1 MTPTSPLPERVYQ
14 ILHERF
20 GHQHFR
26 PGQEAIIGALLQGQ
40 HVLTV
45 MPTGSGKSLCYQLP
59 ALLQDGCTLVISPL
73 IALMK
78 DQVDSL
84 QERGIAATFIN
95 SSLSAQEQ
103 QERLYAC
110 RAGHYK
116 LLYIAPERFRS
127 QRFLDTIAQT
137 RVSLFAVD
145 EAHCISQW
153 GHDFRPDY
161 LRLRQAIEHL
171 QQPQVLAL
179 TATATVE
186 VQDDIVQQL
195 GCEDMQRFVSGFD
208 RPNLTYRV
216 LGLRGQATKLQVLGE
231 ILEAQT
237 TGSVIVYA
245 ATRRTVEEIARF
257 LDARGTAGL
266 IYHAGLRDAE
276 RRQTQDA
283 FMESQCRLIVA
294 TNAFGMGVDKS
305 DVRCVIHFNLPRSME
320 AYYQEAGRAGRD
332 GLPAECVLLF
342 SYGDVKIQE
351 FLLEQSYP
359 TRELLQEVY
368 GIIVELSRSRPEVP
382 LRALL
387 SYCRRGTSE
396 MHLAA
401 CAKVLEKAGY
411 IERVSVYDS
420 TDDVSS
426 GIPNTLVHL
435 TGEAIAPH
443 QLAIDDTALQQRKQQ
458 ELQKIRRMVGY
469 ANAQTC
475 RRQKMLAYFGE
486 RWEQHNCAACD
497 RCLADGAFGRTV
509 QQPKRPPAES
519 ELLMIQKILSCVAR
533 MRGYYGRAKVVQV
546 LLGSQAS
553 DVRNSHLSRLSTYG
567 ILKGASR
574 SMLDAYLDALIEA
587 ECIQIVGDEFP
598 KLDLTPL
605 GQAVMR
611 RQRIIPL
618 ALPGVTTPTAPRA
631 ATPVSPRH
639 ASAPEPTTVMAVP
652 SLTPEV
658 VYPLDTSGAVPV
670 AIAPVSPEPTTPSV
684 ALPAPDVACDATLFE
699 RLRTQRTTLA
709 RAESL
714 PPYCIFNDRTL
725 REMATHLPTT
735 PASLLQIY
743 GVGAAKASK
752 YGEMFL
758 QLIRDYLAEHEGA
771 SGSAGKAPG
780 KP

>member
-1 MTPTSPLPERVYQ
+1 MTPTSTLPDRVHQ
-14 ILHERF
+14 LLRERF

-59 ALLQDGCTLVISPL
+59 ALLGAGCTLVISPL

-84 QERGIAATFIN
+84 QDRGIAATFIN

-110 RAGHYK
+110 RAGRYK

-127 QRFLDTIAQT
+127 QHFLDTIAQT

-161 LRLRQAIEHL
+161 LRLQQAIEHL
-171 QQPQVLAL
+171 HHPQVLAL

-186 VQDDIVQQL
+186 VQDDIVRQL
-195 GCEDMQRFVSGFD
+195 GCSEMQRFVSGFD

-216 LGLRGQATKLQVLGE
+216 LGLKGHATKFQVLGE
-231 ILEAQT
+231 ILDAQT
-237 TGSVIVYA
+237 EGSSIIYA
-245 ATRRTVEEIARF
+245 ATRRAVEEIASF
-257 LDARGTAGL
+257 LHERGTEAL

-276 RRQTQDA
+276 RQRTQDA
-283 FMESQCRLIVA
+283 FMNGQCRLIVA
-294 TNAFGMGVDKS
+294 TNAFGMGVDKP
-305 DVRCVIHFNLPRSME
+305 DVRCVVHFNLPRTME

-359 TRELLQEVY
+359 ARDLLQEVY
-368 GIIVELSRSRPEVP
+368 GVIVALNRARPEVSMRAVLP
-382 LRALL
+382 L
-387 SYCRRGTSE
+387 CRRGVSE
-396 MHLAA
+396 MPLAA
-401 CAKVLEKAGY
+401 CAKILEKAGY
-411 IERVSVYDS
+411 IERVSVYDNA
-420 TDDVSS
+420 DDFAS
-426 GIPNTLVHL
+426 GTPNTLVRL
-435 TGEAIAPH
+435 TGDIVAPH
-443 QLAIDDTALQQRKQQ
+443 QLRIDDTTLQQRKQH

-469 ANAQTC
+469 ANAQQC
-475 RRQKMLAYFGE
+475 RREKMLAYFGE

-497 RCLADGAFGRTV
+497 NCLDDSAFGPKA
-509 QQPKRPPAES
+509 QPPKRFPS
-519 ELLMIQKILSCVAR
+519 ETEWIIIQKILSCVAR
-533 MRGYYGRAKVVQV
+533 MRGRYGRAKVVQV
-546 LLGSQAS
+546 LLGSHAS
-553 DVRNSHLSRLSTYG
+553 DILNSHLSRLSTYG
-567 ILKGASR
+567 ILKGTSR
-574 SMLDAYLDALIEA
+574 SMLDTYLEALIEA

-611 RQRIIPL
+611 RQQRVLL
-618 ALPGVTTPTAPRA
+618 ALPGLTAPALPQTDATRPLTRQTSPAVTATVADIPSLEPEVLYPPPVATRA
-631 ATPVSPRH
+631 SASVVPL
-639 ASAPEPTTVMAVP
+639 ASAPTTPPGMP
-652 SLTPEV
+652 QTPE
-658 VYPLDTSGAVPV
+658 L
-670 AIAPVSPEPTTPSV
+670 
-684 ALPAPDVACDATLFE
+684 ACDDALFE
-699 RLRTQRTTLA
+699 RLRAQRTVLA
-709 RAESL
+709 RAEAL
-714 PPYCIFNDRTL
+714 PPYCVFNDRTL
-725 REMATHLPTT
+725 REMATYRPTT
-735 PASLLQIY
+735 PAELLRLY

-752 YGEMFL
+752 YGETFL
-758 QLIRDYLAEHEGA
+758 TLIREHLAGQEGA
-771 SGSAGKAPG
+771 RESWNSA
-780 KP
+780 

>member
-1 MTPTSPLPERVYQ
+1 MIHWSGRGAWRASRRPSRAYSRCETREHMTPTSPLPERVHQ
-14 ILHERF
+14 LLHERF

-26 PGQEAIIGALLQGQ
+26 LGQEAIIGALLQGQ
-40 HVLTV
+40 HVLIV

-84 QERGIAATFIN
+84 QERGIAATFVN

-110 RAGHYK
+110 RAGRYK

-127 QRFLDTIAQT
+127 QRFLEIIAQT
-137 RVSLFAVD
+137 RISLFAVD

-195 GCEDMQRFVSGFD
+195 GCAEMQRFVSGFD

-216 LGLRGQATKLQVLGE
+216 VGARGQAMKFQVLGQ
-231 ILEAQT
+231 ILDAQT
-237 TGSVIVYA
+237 TGSTIVYA
-245 ATRRTVEEIARF
+245 ATRRAVEEIAQF
-257 LDARGTAGL
+257 LDGRGIAGL
-266 IYHAGLRDAE
+266 IYHAGLGDAE
-276 RRQTQDA
+276 RRRTQDA
-283 FMESQCRLIVA
+283 FMEGHCRLIVA
-294 TNAFGMGVDKS
+294 TNAFGMGVDKP
-305 DVRCVIHFNLPRSME
+305 DVRCVVHFNLPRTME

-359 TRELLQEVY
+359 TRDLLQEVY
-368 GIIVELSRSRPEVP
+368 ASIVDLSRSRPEVP

-420 TDDVSS
+420 ADDVAS
-426 GIPNTLVHL
+426 GVPNTLVHL
-435 TGEAIAPH
+435 AGDAIAPH
-443 QLAIDDTALQQRKQQ
+443 RLAIDDAALQQRKQH

-469 ANAQTC
+469 ANTQTC

-486 RWEQHNCAACD
+486 QWDKPNCASCD
-497 RCLADGAFGRTV
+497 NCLDDGAFG
-509 QQPKRPPAES
+509 QSGQPPERFPS
-519 ELLMIQKILSCVAR
+519 ETEWIIIQKILSCVAR
-533 MRGYYGRAKVVQV
+533 MQGRFGRAKVVQV

-553 DVRNSHLSRLSTYG
+553 DIVNSYLSRLSTYG

-574 SMLDAYLDALIEA
+574 SMLDVYLDALIEA
-587 ECIQIVGDEFP
+587 ECIRIVGDEFP

-611 RQRIIPL
+611 RQQRVLL
-618 ALPGVTTPTAPRA
+618 ALPGLTAPA
-631 ATPVSPRH
+631 APKPSTIATLPRQPSPAVS
-639 ASAPEPTTVMAVP
+639 AIATAVP

-658 VYPLDTSGAVPV
+658 VHSPAVAAHASAAV
-670 AIAPVSPEPTTPSV
+670 APRFTESA
-684 ALPAPDVACDATLFE
+684 AL
-699 RLRTQRTTLA
+699 
-709 RAESL
+709 
-714 PPYCIFNDRTL
+714 
-725 REMATHLPTT
+725 
-735 PASLLQIY
+735 
-743 GVGAAKASK
+743 
-752 YGEMFL
+752 
-758 QLIRDYLAEHEGA
+758 
-771 SGSAGKAPG
+771 
-780 KP
+780 

>member
-1 MTPTSPLPERVYQ
+1 MTPTSPLPDPAYQ
-14 ILHERF
+14 LLHERF
-20 GHQHFR
+20 GYQHFR

-59 ALLQDGCTLVISPL
+59 ALLHDGCTLVISPL

-84 QERGIAATFIN
+84 QERSIAATFVN

-110 RAGHYK
+110 RAGRYK

-127 QRFLDTIAQT
+127 QRFLETIAQT

-161 LRLRQAIEHL
+161 LRLRQAIEHVNA
-171 QQPQVLAL
+171 PQVLAL

-195 GCEDMQRFVSGFD
+195 GCTEMQRFVSGFD

-216 LGLRGQATKLQVLGE
+216 LGLRGQATKLQALGE
-231 ILEAQT
+231 IVEAQT

-245 ATRRTVEEIARF
+245 ATRRTVEEIAHF
-257 LDARGTAGL
+257 LDEHGTAGL
-266 IYHAGLRDAE
+266 IYHAGLGDAE
-276 RRQTQDA
+276 RRRTQDA
-283 FMESQCRLIVA
+283 FMEGHCRLIVA
-294 TNAFGMGVDKS
+294 TNAFGMGVDKP

-332 GLPAECVLLF
+332 GLQAECVLLF

-359 TRELLQEVY
+359 TRDLLQEVY
-368 GIIVELSRSRPEVP
+368 ASIVELSRARPEVP

-401 CAKVLEKAGY
+401 CGKVLEKAGY

-426 GIPNTLVHL
+426 GLANTLVHL
-435 TGEAIAPH
+435 TGDAIAPH
-443 QLAIDDTALQQRKQQ
+443 RLAIDDAALQQRKQH

-486 RWEQHNCAACD
+486 RWERHNCAACD
-497 RCLADGAFGRTV
+497 RCLADGAFGRTLHH
-509 QQPKRPPAES
+509 PKRTPSES

-546 LLGSQAS
+546 LLGSQAG
-553 DVRNSHLSRLSTYG
+553 DIRTSHLSRLSTYG
-567 ILKGASR
+567 LLKGASR

-605 GQAVMR
+605 GHAVMR

-618 ALPGVTTPTAPRA
+618 ALPGATTPTPPRA
-631 ATPVSPRH
+631 ASAANPQPAARTASRPV
-639 ASAPEPTTVMAVP
+639 TAVP

-658 VYPLDTSGAVPV
+658 VYPLAAAATVPV
-670 AIAPVSPEPTTPSV
+670 AELPVSPEPTPPG
-684 ALPAPDVACDATLFE
+684 ALPTPERACDEALFE
-699 RLRTQRTTLA
+699 RLRNQRTTLA

-735 PASLLQIY
+735 RASLLQIY
-743 GVGAAKASK
+743 GVGAVKAGK
-752 YGEMFL
+752 YGEIFL
-758 QLIRDYLAEHEGA
+758 QLIRGYLAENEGT
-771 SGSAGKAPG
+771 SGRAREQEAMA
-780 KP
+780 

>member
-1 MTPTSPLPERVYQ
+1 MTPPSPLPEHAYQ
-14 ILHERF
+14 LLHERF

-59 ALLQDGCTLVISPL
+59 ALLQDGCALVISPL

-84 QERGIAATFIN
+84 QERGIAATFVN
-95 SSLSAQEQ
+95 SSLSSPEQ

-110 RAGHYK
+110 RAGRYK

-127 QRFLDTIAQT
+127 QRFLEIIAQT
-137 RVSLFAVD
+137 RISLFTVD

-161 LRLRQAIEHL
+161 LRLRQAIEYL
-171 QQPQVLAL
+171 NSPQVLAL

-195 GCEDMQRFVSGFD
+195 GCADMQRFVSGFD

-216 LGLRGQATKLQVLGE
+216 LGLRGQATKLQALGE
-231 ILEAQT
+231 IVEAQT
-237 TGSVIVYA
+237 TGSVIIYA
-245 ATRRTVEEIARF
+245 ATRRTVEEIAHF
-257 LDARGTAGL
+257 LDEHGTAGL
-266 IYHAGLRDAE
+266 IYHAGLPDAE
-276 RRQTQDA
+276 RRRTQDA
-283 FMESQCRLIVA
+283 FMEGHCRLIVA
-294 TNAFGMGVDKS
+294 TNAFGMGVDKP

-359 TRELLQEVY
+359 ARDLLQEVY
-368 GIIVELSRSRPEVP
+368 ASIVELSRARPEVP

-435 TGEAIAPH
+435 TGDAIAPH
-443 QLAIDDTALQQRKQQ
+443 QLSIDDTALQQRKQH

-486 RWEQHNCAACD
+486 GWEQHNCAACD
-497 RCLADGAFGRTV
+497 RCLADGAFGRTA
-509 QQPKRPPAES
+509 QQPKRTPTES

-546 LLGSQAS
+546 LLGSQAG
-553 DVRNSHLSRLSTYG
+553 DIRNSHLSRLSTYG
-567 ILKGASR
+567 ILKGTSR

-587 ECIQIVGDEFP
+587 ECIRIVGDEFP

-618 ALPGVTTPTAPRA
+618 ALPGLMTPPAPRA
-631 ATPVSPRH
+631 AAPVSPRPTS
-639 ASAPEPTTVMAVP
+639 ASGSATVVAVP

-658 VYPLDTSGAVPV
+658 VYPLETAGAMPV
-670 AIAPVSPEPTTPSV
+670 ALAPVSPPPTTPPG
-684 ALPAPDVACDATLFE
+684 ALPSPDVVCDVALFE

-735 PASLLQIY
+735 LASLLQIY
-743 GVGAAKASK
+743 GVGTAKASK
-752 YGEMFL
+752 YGELFL
-758 QLIRDYLAEHEGA
+758 QLIRDYLVENEAA
-771 SGSAGKAPG
+771 SGKASKAAGRP
-780 KP
+780 